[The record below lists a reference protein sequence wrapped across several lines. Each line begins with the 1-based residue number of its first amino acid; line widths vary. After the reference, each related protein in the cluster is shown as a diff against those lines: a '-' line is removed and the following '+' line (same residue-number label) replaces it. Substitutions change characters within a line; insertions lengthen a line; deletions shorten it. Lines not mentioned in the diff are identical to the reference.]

1 MAKMIF
7 KSKYP
12 DITIPQVGI
21 YQYVTSNPNKIP
33 DDKDIY
39 VDGITATELSYQLI
53 DSGASVLIVHPEL
66 LEIAIEASI
75 DAKIP
80 TSRVMLFGDKEIKGY
95 KPYRSIL
102 IGDREIE
109 PIYYTPEEAK
119 STTAY
124 LCYSSGTTGKQ
135 KCIERTHTN
144 VVAHLAQI
152 IIAGCK
158 LGPHSIIMGTTQFCH
173 GYALKVILHGALIHG
188 ATAIIHSSFNVKT
201 FGESIQKF
209 KINYIYAAPPT
220 ILKLVNDP
228 LVQQFDL
235 SSVDMIISATAPLND
250 KLKRKFYEMF
260 KIPIFQVY
268 GLTETSMILH
278 PDTTKNA
285 VPSIISLNDG

>member
-1 MAKMIF
+1 
-7 KSKYP
+7 
-12 DITIPQVGI
+12 ITIPQVGI

-39 VDGITATELSYQLI
+39 VDGITGRSYTFGEFKHESKKFAAGLQDKLGFKLTTTNPKYIVTELSYQLI

-135 KCIERTHTN
+135 KCIELTHTN
-144 VVAHLAQI
+144 INVHLAQL

-209 KINYIYAAPPT
+209 KINYIYAVPPT

-235 SSVDMIISATAPLND
+235 SSVDMIISATAPLSD

-268 GLTETSMILH
+268 
-278 PDTTKNA
+278 
-285 VPSIISLNDG
+285 